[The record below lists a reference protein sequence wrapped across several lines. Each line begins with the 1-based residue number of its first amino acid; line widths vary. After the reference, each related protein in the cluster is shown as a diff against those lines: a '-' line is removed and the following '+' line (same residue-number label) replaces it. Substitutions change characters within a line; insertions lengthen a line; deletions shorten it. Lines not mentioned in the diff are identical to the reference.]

1 MHYMDDLKDLL
12 CAELEEYAEKGKKSG
27 KMSAADLD
35 GIHKLTDT
43 VKNIMKINVLEE
55 EMEGGYSEDGRYM
68 GEGRIYG
75 MSYDGGMSYEGG
87 GSSYA
92 RGGRG
97 RGRNARRDS
106 MGRYSSRGGS
116 SYDDG
121 MMGGQSYARGGRGGN
136 RGGNSS
142 YRGGGYSRDDG
153 KEYMMEQLE
162 EMMEQAQKP
171 AEKEALRRCMDA
183 LKRA

>member
-1 MHYMDDLKDLL
+1 MHYMETLKDLL
-12 CAELEEYAEKGKKSG
+12 CAELEDYAEKGQKAN
-27 KMSAADLD
+27 KMSAGDLEA
-35 GIHKLTDT
+35 IHKLTDT
-43 VKNIMKINVLEE
+43 VKNILKIDMLEE
-55 EMEGGYSEDGRYM
+55 ESGYSEGGHYM

-75 MSYDGGMSYEGG
+75 TSYESGYSERG

-92 RGGRG
+92 RGRG
-97 RGRNARRDS
+97 RYAKRDS
-106 MGRYSSRGGS
+106 MGRYSR
-116 SYDDG
+116 DDG
-121 MMGGQSYARGGRGGN
+121 MR
-136 RGGNSS
+136 
-142 YRGGGYSRDDG
+142 YRGGYSRDDG